1 MMKTKPEFRV
11 YALRLAKKE
20 GFETT
25 HFCGIY
31 KDFEVYTAGHKVPC
45 VIGLPQVI
53 LANELTVKFDNS
65 GNPFKILDA
74 CRKLP
79 KVVFEYDCMCWFGNS
94 FNLKLLEDG
103 RLVRLAYG
111 YSKLG
116 PEDRMCDDKEY
127 VLLNN
132 PELVKEIKKLIKEN
146 KEELKKL
153 PRKVSNY
160 NILDGAGET
169 FRFGRLKIEGSNI
182 LTESLEGYEEALKK
196 YNSIPMGWEE
206 ELLQFQRVFK
216 KFQDKFHKYV
226 EDPLF
231 NGEE

>member
-53 LANELTVKFDNS
+53 LANEVTVKFDNT
-65 GNPFKILDA
+65 GDPFKILDA

-79 KVVFEYDCMCWFGNS
+79 KVIFEYDCMS
-94 FNLKLLEDG
+94 FFEGSYKLILLEDG
-103 RLVRLAYG
+103 RLIR
-111 YSKLG
+111 
-116 PEDRMCDDKEY
+116 ED
-127 VLLNN
+127 NN
-132 PELVKEIKKLIKEN
+132 FEDLIINSPELVKGIKKLIKEN
-146 KEELKKL
+146 KEELEML
-153 PRKVSNY
+153 PKEISNSH
-160 NILDGAGET
+160 ILDGAGET
-169 FRFGRLKIEGSNI
+169 FRFGRLKIEGANI
-182 LTESLEGYEEALKK
+182 LTSSMEGYEETLKK
-196 YNSIPMGWEE
+196 YNAVEIGWEKD
-206 ELLQFQRVFK
+206 LLHFQRIFK
-216 KFQDKFHKYV
+216 KFQDKFHEYV